1 MREKLFNW
9 LGQDLTGKTVLDL
22 FSGSGAL
29 GMEAASRNAAKVVMV
44 DNHRQ
49 TVQTLQKNI
58 RELGLK
64 QVEIVCSDGMAY
76 LARPSEKFDVV
87 FLDPPFSWE
96 DWQNLFI
103 RLQSHLKNGAMVY
116 IEAGKLPE
124 KTGLAGNLVG
134 KERRE

>member
-1 MREKLFNW
+1 
-9 LGQDLTGKTVLDL
+9 
-22 FSGSGAL
+22 
-29 GMEAASRNAAKVVMV
+29 MEAASRNAAKVVMV
-44 DNHRQ
+44 DTTAKLFKR
-49 TVQTLQKNI
+49 LQKNI

-87 FLDPPFSWE
+87 FLDPPFAWE

-116 IEAGKLPE
+116 IEAGSCLKNRIGW
-124 KTGLAGNLVG
+124 KIIG

>member
-1 MREKLFNW
+1 MRENCFNW

-44 DNHRQ
+44 ENHRQ
-49 TVQTLQKNI
+49 TVQTLQKNV
-58 RELGLK
+58 RELDLK

-76 LARPSEKFDVV
+76 LTRPSEKFDVV
-87 FLDPPFSWE
+87 FLDPPFAWE

-103 RLQSHLKNGAMVY
+103 RLQSHLKMGQWSILKQGSCLKNRIGWKF
-116 IEAGKLPE
+116 I
-124 KTGLAGNLVG
+124 G